1 MLWSKGGKLF
11 ISRNVTFLEWDY
23 FYKTIEIN
31 NNNILLSN
39 EFVLPC
45 YTNQERREVP
55 VENYA
60 QISTQEV
67 KNHEQTQEE
76 DDSLEEI

>member
-1 MLWSKGGKLF
+1 
-11 ISRNVTFLEWDY
+11 
-23 FYKTIEIN
+23 
-31 NNNILLSN
+31 
-39 EFVLPC
+39 VLPC